1 MQVRDFLVFSFFLMI
16 ILKNKKHKSLM
27 NKISKNIIYYLINVL
42 YNAIKI

>member
-16 ILKNKKHKSLM
+16 ILKNKKLKSLM